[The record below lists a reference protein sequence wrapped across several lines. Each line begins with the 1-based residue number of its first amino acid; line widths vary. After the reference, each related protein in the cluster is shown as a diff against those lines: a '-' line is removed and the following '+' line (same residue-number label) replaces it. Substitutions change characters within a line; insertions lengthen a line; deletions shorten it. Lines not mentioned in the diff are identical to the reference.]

1 LAGYR
6 TGRTTFQGVLDTYSA
21 LYRDEA
27 DAVRLLTEF
36 SKAVIALEALAGR
49 EVVS

>member
-1 LAGYR
+1 
-6 TGRTTFQGVLDTYSA
+6 VLDTYTA

-27 DAVRLLTEF
+27 EAVRLLTQF
-36 SKAVIALEALAGR
+36 GKVVVALEALAGR